1 LNANIMKHL
10 LSIALLLCG
19 LSAVAQN
26 TIYSFAIGNW
36 RNGPTVY
43 ISPLIETT
51 EAATKPQLKEQFR
64 AQHAELKDIP
74 DLDLDVLLFGSR
86 EEGEEHRL
94 GLKPKYA
101 YRKLAVVMLEA
112 PSAPKQPDGH

>member
-1 LNANIMKHL
+1 MKHIL
-10 LSIALLLCG
+10 FFALLLG
-19 LSAVAQN
+19 PFAAQAQN
-26 TIYSFAIGNW
+26 IIYSFAIGNW

-43 ISPLIETT
+43 ITPLIETT
-51 EAATKPQLKEQFR
+51 EAATKPKLKEQFR
-64 AQHAELKDIP
+64 AQHTELKDVP

-101 YRKLAVVMLEA
+101 YRKLDVVMLAA
-112 PSAPKQPDGH
+112 PLEPKQSDGH

>member
-1 LNANIMKHL
+1 MKHIL
-10 LSIALLLCG
+10 FFALLLG
-19 LSAVAQN
+19 AFAAQAQN

-43 ISPLIETT
+43 ITPLIETT
-51 EAATKPQLKEQFR
+51 EAATKPKLKEQFR
-64 AQHAELKDIP
+64 AQYAELKDIP
-74 DLDLDVLLFGSR
+74 DPDLDVLLFGSR

-101 YRKLAVVMLEA
+101 YRKLDVVMLAA
-112 PSAPKQPDGH
+112 PLEPKQSDGH

>member
-1 LNANIMKHL
+1 MKHI
-10 LSIALLLCG
+10 LSLALLLG
-19 LSAVAQN
+19 AFATQAQS

-43 ISPLIETT
+43 ITPLIETT
-51 EAATKPQLKEQFR
+51 EAATKTQLKEQFR
-64 AQHAELKDIP
+64 ARHAELRAIP
-74 DLDLDVLLFGSR
+74 DLDFDVLLFGSR